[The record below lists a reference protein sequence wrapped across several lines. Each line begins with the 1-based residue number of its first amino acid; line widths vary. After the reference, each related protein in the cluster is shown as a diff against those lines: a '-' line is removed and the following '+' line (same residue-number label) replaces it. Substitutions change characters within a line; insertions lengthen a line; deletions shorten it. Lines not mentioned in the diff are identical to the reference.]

1 MGTLPRRKPSTF
13 TLRARFL
20 RRKLTS
26 SSTLSAGTETVTL
39 RSKPFRVSTETCISS
54 PLGYYHEM
62 VRKERLELS
71 RVAPLEPK
79 SSASTNSA
87 TFAIRLD
94 YQSVIRSCKDSERI
108 FSDKTVKWGER

>member
-1 MGTLPRRKPSTF
+1 
-13 TLRARFL
+13 
-20 RRKLTS
+20 
-26 SSTLSAGTETVTL
+26 
-39 RSKPFRVSTETCISS
+39 
-54 PLGYYHEM
+54 M

-94 YQSVIRSCKDSERI
+94 YQSVFSSCKDSDRI
-108 FSDKTVKWGER
+108 FELEKIYYTWGERWDSNPRQPGSQPGALPTELRSP